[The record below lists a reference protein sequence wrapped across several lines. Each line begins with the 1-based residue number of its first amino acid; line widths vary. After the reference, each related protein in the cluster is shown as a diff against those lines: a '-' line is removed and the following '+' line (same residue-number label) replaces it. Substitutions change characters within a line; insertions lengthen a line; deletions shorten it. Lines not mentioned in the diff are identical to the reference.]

1 MAQYLRWR
9 VRGIYQLNDFGRQFE
24 QAELLHLVCHGERHA
39 ALVLLCGHVGLDGD
53 AVATFFPSSRCFVCG
68 VADLRLG
75 LSPRRDH
82 DGHTEMRSSAASCK
96 LQAARASEL
105 TAAAKNTRQPGFPC
119 TLTLHTS
126 HVKEVGLR
134 IPRLAVAV

>member
-53 AVATFFPSSRCFVCG
+53 AVATFFPPRVVLFAGSLICGWVSLLDAITMGIPRC
-68 VADLRLG
+68 G
-75 LSPRRDH
+75 LVLQ
-82 DGHTEMRSSAASCK
+82 AASCK
-96 LQAARASEL
+96 GE
-105 TAAAKNTRQPGFPC
+105 
-119 TLTLHTS
+119 
-126 HVKEVGLR
+126 
-134 IPRLAVAV
+134 